1 MSDGYLPANPP
12 PGRRRMPLTHTG
24 RGRARCRRAHG
35 TLESHVMGRGRE
47 TKRDFQKGPLL
58 TVSCHGKMFVMF
70 S

>member
-1 MSDGYLPANPP
+1 MMGICPQTRRL
-12 PGRRRMPLTHTG
+12 RRRRLLLTHTG
-24 RGRARCRRAHG
+24 RGRARCRCAHG
-35 TLESHVMGRGRE
+35 NLESHVMGRGRE